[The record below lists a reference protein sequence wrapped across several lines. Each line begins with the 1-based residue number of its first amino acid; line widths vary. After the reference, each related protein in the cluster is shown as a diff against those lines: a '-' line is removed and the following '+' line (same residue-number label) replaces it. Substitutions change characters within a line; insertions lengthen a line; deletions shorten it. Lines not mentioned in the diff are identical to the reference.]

1 MTMPK
6 RYRLIPVSVEAIK
19 IEPDS
24 VQRAALW
31 CGGFE
36 VTEVDPDTKSL
47 VFIALNIPTEQE
59 IKRASLGDYVVKD
72 PRGGIR
78 VMSGK
83 EFESQYELI

>member
-1 MTMPK
+1 MPK

-36 VTEVDPDTKSL
+36 VTEVDPDTAT
-47 VFIALNIPTEQE
+47 VRFIALNIPTEDE
-59 IKRASLGDYVVKD
+59 IMRASLGDYVLKD
-72 PRGGIR
+72 NRGKIT
-78 VMSGK
+78 VMA
-83 EFESQYELI
+83 EADFESQYELI